1 MSATIT
7 LPRGAS
13 LCHLPSPF
21 PLAHGGL
28 LAGAVLAY
36 ERHGRRGGPA
46 VVVLG
51 GIAAGRR
58 VRAAAGPA
66 SKGWWQDQVGDG
78 LAIDTR
84 RYDVL
89 AFDWLGGRGA
99 STGAGETA
107 LPFVDAADQAR
118 ALWCLVDALGLERLF
133 AIVGCSYGG
142 MVAQHAAAQAPERLE
157 RLGIV
162 AAAHRGHAL
171 ASAWREVQ
179 RGIVE
184 LGRRTG
190 HTTAALAL
198 ARALAMTTYR
208 SGPALAARFPAPPEV
223 VAGELRTA
231 VGPWLAARGAAF
243 AQDFAAEAFLCL
255 NRSIDAHRID
265 PATVR
270 VPTWLLAF
278 DSDLL
283 VPAADV
289 AAFAARLPQLAGM
302 RVMHSPCGHDGFLL
316 ETAAVAAWLAEVLS

>member
-1 MSATIT
+1 MTATIT

-13 LCHLPSPF
+13 LCHLPNPF
-21 PLAHGGL
+21 PLARGGQL
-28 LAGAVLAY
+28 DAAVLAY

-51 GIAAGRR
+51 GISAGRG
-58 VRAAAGPA
+58 VRAAAGQPTP
-66 SKGWWQDQVGDG
+66 GWWQQQVGDG

-84 RYDVL
+84 CYDVL

-99 STGAGETA
+99 STRAGATA

-118 ALWCLVDALGLERLF
+118 ALWCLCDALGIDRLF
-133 AIVGCSYGG
+133 TIVGCSYGG
-142 MVAQHAAAQAPERLE
+142 MVAQHAAAEAPQRVA

-190 HTTAALAL
+190 HREPALAL

-208 SGPALAARFPAPPEV
+208 SGAALAARFPAPPEV

-243 AQDFAAEAFLCL
+243 ARDFDAEAFLCL
-255 NRSIDAHRID
+255 NRSIDAHHID
-265 PATVR
+265 PAMVR

-278 DSDLL
+278 ASDLL

-289 AAFAARLPQLAGM
+289 AAFASRLPQLAGH
-302 RVMHSPCGHDGFLL
+302 RCLNSPHGHDAFLL
-316 ETAAVAAWLAEVLS
+316 ETTAVAAWLSEVLS